1 MRTEHWTIVQN
12 TWTKIPKPKILPTLH
27 NKTTKMP
34 LYLVSTDEV
43 LLHIPGEKIADAFTD
58 AFTSTE
64 EEDADNEDE
73 DDGRRN
79 RASEQVFGHDETYR
93 LTEKSNNAESY

>member
-1 MRTEHWTIVQN
+1 
-12 TWTKIPKPKILPTLH
+12 
-27 NKTTKMP
+27 MP

-73 DDGRRN
+73 DDGDEI
-79 RASEQVFGHDETYR
+79 EQVNKYLVMMHDETYR

>member
-1 MRTEHWTIVQN
+1 MRTEHR
-12 TWTKIPKPKILPTLH
+12 TKIPKPKILPTLH

-73 DDGRRN
+73 DDGEEI
-79 RASEQVFGHDETYR
+79 EQVNKYLVMMK
-93 LTEKSNNAESY
+93 LTV